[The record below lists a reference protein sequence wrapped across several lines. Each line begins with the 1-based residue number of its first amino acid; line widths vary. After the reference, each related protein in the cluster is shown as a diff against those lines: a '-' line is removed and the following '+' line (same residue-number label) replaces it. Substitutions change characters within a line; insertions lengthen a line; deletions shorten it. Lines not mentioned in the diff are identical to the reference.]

1 MKIEM
6 LIDELQEIV
15 DDAFTLP
22 LSGGK
27 TVVNTER
34 LKEIIEDMRINLPIE
49 VKQAKSIA
57 ADRTNILNESRAE
70 AENLVQEAEERS
82 KSMVEQAEEKSKNM
96 VKQAEEKSKNM
107 VKQAEEKS
115 KAMVKQADEK
125 SKAMIQQ
132 SEIVRMAQQQAQ
144 QILDSANQQAFEIKN
159 AANIYIDNMMKKAD
173 DELSKNLA
181 EVKKTRQS
189 LKNYQQNQQNN
200 TAKQPPRSTN
210 AVRK

>member
-57 ADRTNILNESRAE
+57 ADRTNILNKSRAE

-82 KSMVEQAEEKSKNM
+82 KSMVE
-96 VKQAEEKSKNM
+96 QAEEKSKNM

>member
-82 KSMVEQAEEKSKNM
+82 KSMVE
-96 VKQAEEKSKNM
+96 QAEEKSKNM